1 MAGMRVDCGSA
12 FENTWTQKHRLN
24 FENGLRLTALLDKAY
39 DLGLITVLP
48 DFTVRV
54 SRHLMGADTDV
65 FSTKALTSPDGRHI
79 QLPERFKSDPS
90 FLAAYASRFGFV

>member
-1 MAGMRVDCGSA
+1 MDPKTP
-12 FENTWTQKHRLN
+12 FEFQKRAA
-24 FENGLRLTALLDKAY
+24 LTALLDKAY

-65 FSTKALTSPDGRHI
+65 FSTKALTSFDGRHI